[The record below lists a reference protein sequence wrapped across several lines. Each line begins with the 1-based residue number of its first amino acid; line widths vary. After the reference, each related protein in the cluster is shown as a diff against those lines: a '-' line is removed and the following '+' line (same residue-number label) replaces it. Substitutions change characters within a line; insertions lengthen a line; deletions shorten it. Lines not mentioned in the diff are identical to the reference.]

1 MLTASSDLGGSFG
14 TRYWSWPN
22 STITFSSMSYSCSLK
37 SARVRAPMIK
47 AIPHTEVEV
56 LLSKAQEGGLE
67 LTGLSVYC
75 LNLGLRPVELL
86 NALSIEV
93 ARRFVLGEM
102 PYAVGDDIMNG
113 LFTAI
118 FDVGMEEVM
127 QQPAFN
133 IYLAIDEGE
142 YQHLGDSDH
151 IAPSERYSR
160 PYLVEMLR
168 GLVDTA

>member
-14 TRYWSWPN
+14 TRCWSWPN
-22 STITFSSMSYSCSLK
+22 STITFSSMSHSGSLK
-37 SARVRAPMIK
+37 SARARAPMIK

-67 LTGLSVYC
+67 LTCLSVYC

-113 LFTAI
+113 LFT
-118 FDVGMEEVM
+118 G
-127 QQPAFN
+127 
-133 IYLAIDEGE
+133 
-142 YQHLGDSDH
+142 
-151 IAPSERYSR
+151 
-160 PYLVEMLR
+160 
-168 GLVDTA
+168 